1 MSDKLLDRAIAYS
14 IARVQAA
21 DGDVLQLPLP
31 VQTVAVIQTAQGI
44 IDNGGLEYL
53 FESDFVGS
61 PPYSFIVDAFHR
73 IGAEAAAIRLE
84 AAVRMFPFSEP
95 HLHEEKRQ
103 AWLEQVK
110 DNESHEFMILSRRAC
125 GDDSVFEKL
134 AEYVEKN
141 SNAFAVA

>member
-21 DGDVLQLPLP
+21 DGAVFQLPLP

-44 IDNGGLEYL
+44 IDNGGFEYF

-61 PPYSFIVDAFHR
+61 PPYSLIIDAFHR

-84 AAVRMFPFSEP
+84 AAVRLFPFSEP
-95 HLHEEKRQ
+95 HLHVEKRQ
-103 AWLEQVK
+103 AWLEEVK
-110 DNESHEFMILSRRAC
+110 DNESQEFVILSRQAC

-141 SNAFAVA
+141 SNAFAAA